1 MSTLTTVTDVAIV
14 GAGPAGAYCALSLAR
29 EGFKPVVLDHSHP
42 REKPCGGG
50 LSPYAQEAFPLLREL
65 PFTHGEANQIQIVY
79 IYGKSITIPLRRK
92 FIITS
97 RLKLDQHILSLA
109 IANGAK
115 LEPEKVIGVR
125 RDRENWNISTNK
137 RLYKVKILV
146 GADGVQSIV
155 RKAIVGSFQPFDLG
169 MCYGYL
175 TKPLG
180 KQNILLAP
188 LPQRKGY
195 IWLFPRGD
203 NACIGISTDLSKSS
217 GSKTELDR
225 FLRSRHLSPKVLSEW
240 AALIPTLSWQTLQK
254 HIAGPNW
261 MLIGDAAGHVDPV
274 SGEGIPYALRSGE
287 LAAEAIFQNRP
298 ELYDRLWR
306 EDYGRFLL
314 RSARIRDL
322 VFNQYLCTPYFILA
336 SLISEQLAM

>member
-1 MSTLTTVTDVAIV
+1 MSNLIDTAIV
-14 GAGPAGAYCALSLAR
+14 GAGPAGAYCALSLAK

-50 LSPYAQEAFPLLREL
+50 LSPYAQEAFPLLKEL
-65 PFTHGEANQIQIVY
+65 PFAHGEANQIKITYMQ
-79 IYGKSITIPLRRK
+79 GKSITLPLRRK

-109 IANGAK
+109 IASGAQ
-115 LEPEKVIGVR
+115 LETERVIEVR
-125 RDRENWNISTNK
+125 RDNGNWGVTTNK
-137 RLYKVKILV
+137 RLYKVKTLI
-146 GADGVQSIV
+146 GADGVRSVV
-155 RKAIVGSFQPFDLG
+155 RKATVGSFQPFDLG

-175 TKPLG
+175 TRPLEE
-180 KQNILLAP
+180 QRILLRP
-188 LPQRKGY
+188 LPKRKGY
-195 IWLFPRGD
+195 MWLFPRGD
-203 NACIGISTDLSKSS
+203 HACVGISADLSKSS
-217 GSKTELDR
+217 GSKTQLDR
-225 FLRSRHLSPKVLSEW
+225 FLSADHPNLKVISEW
-240 AALIPTLSWQTLQK
+240 AALIPTLRWQTFREPV
-254 HIAGPNW
+254 AGPNW

-287 LAAEAIFQNRP
+287 LAAEAVLQGNP

-306 EDYGRFLL
+306 EDYGRFLC

-322 VFNQYLCTPYFILA
+322 VFKKYLCIPYFILA